1 MTLHPDVLTDLVILY
16 HAGEASQATRSLL
29 ETEAATNPQLAAA
42 LAAPP
47 RQVAPLPAAPQDT
60 GRIALREISRL
71 YRHRNLLVAV
81 IAALLLIL
89 ISALRLYK
97 DYPWLPFATLAVWW
111 VVAMIGLR
119 VHKQLQK
126 RL

>member
-1 MTLHPDVLTDLVILY
+1 MKLHPDILTDLVILY

-29 ETEAATNPQLAAA
+29 ETEAVASKELAAA

-47 RQVAPLPAAPQDT
+47 RQAVPLSAAPQDA
-60 GRIALREISRL
+60 GRVALREIGRL

-81 IAALLLIL
+81 VVGLLLIL
-89 ISALRLYK
+89 ISALRLQN
-97 DYPWLPFATLAVWW
+97 DYPWLPFATVAAWW
-111 VVAMIGLR
+111 VVAMIGVR

>member
-16 HAGEASQATRSLL
+16 HAGEASQATRVLL
-29 ETEAATNPQLAAA
+29 EAEASANPQLAAA

-47 RQVAPLPAAPQDT
+47 RQVAPQDA
-60 GRIALREISRL
+60 GRVALREISRL

-89 ISALRLYK
+89 ISALRLQQ
-97 DYPWLPFATLAVWW
+97 DYPWLPFATMAVWW

>member
-29 ETEAATNPQLAAA
+29 ETEAVTNPHLAAA
-42 LAAPP
+42 IAAPP
-47 RQVAPLPAAPQDT
+47 RQVAPLPAAPQDA
-60 GRIALREISRL
+60 GRVALREISRL

-89 ISALRLYK
+89 ISALRLQE

-111 VVAMIGLR
+111 IVAMIGLR

>member
-29 ETEAATNPQLAAA
+29 EAEAAANPQLAAA

-47 RQVAPLPAAPQDT
+47 RQAVPLPAAPQDA
-60 GRIALREISRL
+60 GRVAIREISRL

-89 ISALRLYK
+89 ISALRLQE

>member
-29 ETEAATNPQLAAA
+29 EAEAVTNPPLAAA

-47 RQVAPLPAAPQDT
+47 RQVAPLPAVPQDT
-60 GRIALREISRL
+60 GRIALREINRL

-81 IAALLLIL
+81 VAALLLIL

-97 DYPWLPFATLAVWW
+97 DYPWLPMATLAVWW
-111 VVAMIGLR
+111 VVALIGLR

>member
-29 ETEAATNPQLAAA
+29 EAEAAANPQLAAA
-42 LAAPP
+42 LGAPP
-47 RQVAPLPAAPQDT
+47 RQVAPLPAAPQDA
-60 GRIALREISRL
+60 GRVALREISRL

-81 IAALLLIL
+81 VAALLLIL
-89 ISALRLYK
+89 ISALRLHQ
-97 DYPWLPFATLAVWW
+97 DYPWLPMATLAAWW

>member
-29 ETEAATNPQLAAA
+29 EAEAVTNPPLAAA

-60 GRIALREISRL
+60 GRVAIREINRL
-71 YRHRNLLVAV
+71 CRHRNLLVAV
-81 IAALLLIL
+81 VAALLLIL

-97 DYPWLPFATLAVWW
+97 DYPWLPMATLALWW
-111 VVAMIGLR
+111 VVALIGLN
-119 VHKQLQK
+119 VHKRLQK

>member
-29 ETEAATNPQLAAA
+29 ETEAAANKELAAA

-47 RQVAPLPAAPQDT
+47 RQVAPLPAAPQDA
-60 GRIALREISRL
+60 GRVALREISRL

-89 ISALRLYK
+89 ISALRLQE

-111 VVAMIGLR
+111 IVAMIGLR

>member
-16 HAGEASQATRSLL
+16 HAGEASQATRVLL
-29 ETEAATNPQLAAA
+29 EAEAAANPQLAAA

-47 RQVAPLPAAPQDT
+47 RQAAPLPAAPQDE
-60 GRIALREISRL
+60 GRLALREISRL

-89 ISALRLYK
+89 ISALRLQM

-111 VVAMIGLR
+111 VVVVIGIR
-119 VHKQLQK
+119 VNKRLQK